1 MSRKLSWS
9 VLLFGITC
17 HEEVHVLSKYGFESM
32 PCNIRKSVYP
42 FYLPSADGSYRYPR
56 YEFYARHFNQTVK
69 ALGIAPHHS
78 HDCRKTFVTHAKEA
92 GVDEYAIKRLVGHR
106 IQDLTERVYTDRSI
120 EWLRTELEKIS

>member
-1 MSRKLSWS
+1 MSKASARFSAKPTKLYCS
-9 VLLFGITC
+9 LC
-17 HEEVHVLSKYGFESM
+17 KAESA
-32 PCNIRKSVYP
+32 SSAYP

-120 EWLRTELEKIS
+120 EWLRTELEKIP

>member
-1 MSRKLSWS
+1 MFISSIIVQKRYLNAK
-9 VLLFGITC
+9 TN
-17 HEEVHVLSKYGFESM
+17 HYE
-32 PCNIRKSVYP
+32 YP

-120 EWLRTELEKIS
+120 EWLRTELEKIP

>member
-1 MSRKLSWS
+1 MLD
-9 VLLFGITC
+9 FGI
-17 HEEVHVLSKYGFESM
+17 
-32 PCNIRKSVYP
+32 YP

-120 EWLRTELEKIS
+120 EWLRTELEKIP